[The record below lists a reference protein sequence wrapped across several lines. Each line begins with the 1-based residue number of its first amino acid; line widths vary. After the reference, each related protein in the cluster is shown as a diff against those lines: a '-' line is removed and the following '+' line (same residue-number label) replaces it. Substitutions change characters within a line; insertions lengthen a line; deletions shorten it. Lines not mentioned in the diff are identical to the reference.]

1 MDQSKLIT
9 VLGSVLTFAI
19 GLLQMYVTLRLMKYK
34 EVVKQEIMD
43 EFNKQIS
50 EVYKDISKIDNNMVT
65 KEVLELKM
73 QNLQHQI
80 KNSGRRGNT

>member
-1 MDQSKLIT
+1 MDHSKLIT